1 MEMKMNAGVRVGRI
15 LAMLGICMLMGF
27 ASVASATVEVAG
39 VKLEETVHVANQ
51 DLKLNGAGIRYKV
64 IFKVYVAGIYL
75 AEKKNKVEDI
85 LAVPGAKR
93 ITLVFLRD
101 LGSESFGQAFMDG
114 IKKNTDLAERAK
126 FVPQELTFGQLF
138 ASIPELK
145 KGDIL
150 TTDWIPGSGT
160 MVSLNGKKIIDS
172 VPDVQF
178 YNALLKIWLGRSPPD
193 SKLKS
198 ALLGE
203 TP

>member
-1 MEMKMNAGVRVGRI
+1 MNSGVRFGRI
-15 LAMLGICMLMGF
+15 LAMLGLCIMMGC
-27 ASVASATVEVAG
+27 ASVASAVEISG
-39 VKLEETVHVANQ
+39 VKLDETVRVANQ

-64 IFKVYVAGIYL
+64 FFKVYVAGIYL
-75 AEKKNKVEDI
+75 AEKKNKVDEI

-101 LGSESFGQAFMDG
+101 LESETFGQAFMDG

-126 FVPQELTFGQLF
+126 FVNQELTFGQLF

-145 KGDIL
+145 KGDVL

-160 MVSLNGKKIIDS
+160 MVSLNGKKISDS
-172 VPDVQF
+172 IPDVQF
-178 YNALLKIWLGRSPPD
+178 YNALLRIWLGRAPPD
-193 SKLKS
+193 AKLKS